1 MVSLECGELLHLRV
15 SEVHQ
20 KARLDTCDKRM
31 PAHDR
36 LYGRLNG
43 LVNQATQLS
52 RQHQH
57 HEPLL
62 FLYPRWFATS
72 VQQQPRTATTQASA
86 EARAASLL
94 GKSHEVNQISRPP
107 RQAEASTA
115 AARDPDSRPSTKL
128 VRRVMSKTEHATKK
142 AKRRQESHRKY
153 TDADDWRTAFNHL
166 RKHTPTGSN
175 HHVKQ
180 LERLKM
186 PKGMMG
192 YYTADLDQLF
202 LEIYLTTD
210 CHVHIE
216 RYYGDEKARFKSL
229 TLAGMPAAIRAAK
242 QRLNDSIKVEPA
254 AARNAD
260 GTVRQPHVKS
270 THTARDKLRTVY
282 AASAV
287 KPVPRRVSDIEEP
300 ESWTIVSLAN
310 YVEDLVN
317 STPDRSRR
325 RNFYPPTNSS
335 PNQPGHVDPVTIA
348 LLALFTKPIT
358 HPYLSNYAT
367 ATALN
372 YLAHHR
378 RIPAIRR
385 IIESLDTST
394 ASNSTPYP
402 LLTTRVFNT
411 CIRAARDASDLHN
424 YTFLLELML
433 SRQCLP
439 DWETWCSLLSLVYQR
454 SPRDAKN
461 VVLKSMRGKGLL
473 ANPQAKIEVAA
484 VCVRA
489 DFADWVDRGG
499 STNAF
504 IQHYDRLMD
513 GQNWLDPKVANRM
526 LAVRCE
532 RGQFS
537 DALSILN
544 TLRARGRVPT
554 EVSLNT
560 LVENAAAQNNMTAVL
575 DVMKDVIGNDMR
587 RKIKIQERVYT
598 HLFRMAKRR
607 QDYNLLR
614 VVWRYACL
622 TGNVSYEMQSDFE
635 RTIVWYAPKLSTS
648 DSARSDALYAESR
661 SQVFSKFAFKAAVGI
676 ESGYFGP
683 GILEHLELLSK
694 WRGFKEK
701 IIDLALEAKTAAVVD
716 PVFSTSDSASN
727 SESDASSPAIA
738 ANNPPTSEIQESL
751 RKSFFRSLI
760 KADMAAAADY
770 YPEYNFLYALEMAA
784 ERDESWKLLGVR
796 KTSDFRWIMEEA
808 IKVPVDP
815 KDGKR
820 EDRRREAEVRVQESM
835 KRCNFLPKK
844 TPEELQLDFDL
855 YKSRLFDDR

>member
-1 MVSLECGELLHLRV
+1 
-15 SEVHQ
+15 
-20 KARLDTCDKRM
+20 M

-43 LVNQATQLS
+43 LVNHATQLS

-72 VQQQPRTATTQASA
+72 VQQQPRTATTQAPA
-86 EARAASLL
+86 EDRDASLL
-94 GKSHEVNQISRPP
+94 RKSHEFNQISRPS
-107 RQAEASTA
+107 RQAEVSIAD
-115 AARDPDSRPSTKL
+115 ARDPDSRPSTKL
-128 VRRVMSKTEHATKK
+128 VRRIMSKTEHATRK

-192 YYTADLDQLF
+192 YYTADHDQLF
-202 LEIYLTTD
+202 LDIYLTTD

-242 QRLNDSIKVEPA
+242 QRLNDFIKVEPAA

-260 GTVRQPHVKS
+260 GTMRQPHIKS

-282 AASAV
+282 AASSV
-287 KPVPRRVSDIEEP
+287 KPVPRRVSDIQEP
-300 ESWTIVSLAN
+300 ESWTIVSFAN
-310 YVEDLVN
+310 YVEDLVD
-317 STPDRSRR
+317 STPDRSQRR
-325 RNFYPPTNSS
+325 KFYPPTNSS
-335 PNQPGHVDPVTIA
+335 PNQPGHVDSVTIA
-348 LLALFTKPIT
+348 LLALFTKPTT

-411 CIRAARDASDLHN
+411 CVRAARDASDLHN

-473 ANPQAKIEVAA
+473 ANPQAKMEVAA

-489 DFADWVDRGG
+489 DFTDWVDRGG

-513 GQNWLDPKVANRM
+513 GQNWLDSKVANRM

-544 TLRARGRVPT
+544 ILRARGRLPT

-560 LVENAAAQNNMTAVL
+560 LVESAAAQNNMIAVL
-575 DVMKDVIGNDMR
+575 DVIKDVIGKDIR
-587 RKIKIQERVYT
+587 RKIKFQERVYT
-598 HLFRMAKRR
+598 HLFRMAKRQ

-622 TGNVSYEMQSDFE
+622 TGKVSYEMQSDFE
-635 RTIVWYAPKLSTS
+635 RTIIWYAPQLSTS
-648 DSARSDALYAESR
+648 DSARSDAMYAESR
-661 SQVFSKFAFKAAVGI
+661 SQVFSKFAFKAAVGV
-676 ESGYFGP
+676 ESGYFGK
-683 GILEHLELLSK
+683 GIPQHLELREK
-694 WRGFKEK
+694 WTRIKEK
-701 IIDLALEAKTAAVVD
+701 IVDLALEAETAAAID
-716 PVFSTSDSASN
+716 PVFSTSDSTAN
-727 SESDASSPAIA
+727 SESDASSPARAEEKPPA
-738 ANNPPTSEIQESL
+738 AEIQKVPQS
-751 RKSFFRSLI
+751 RKSFFRTLI
-760 KADMAAAADY
+760 KADMAAVSDL
-770 YPEYNFLYALEMAA
+770 YPKHDFLYALERAA
-784 ERDESWKLLGVR
+784 EMDESWKLLGVR
-796 KTSDFRWIMEEA
+796 KTSDFKWIIENA
-808 IKVPVDP
+808 IMVPVCSE
-815 KDGKR
+815 DGKGTR
-820 EDRRREAEVRVQESM
+820 KRQELDPSQESHGYT
-835 KRCNFLPKK
+835 KLLNALPEKDRK
-844 TPEELQLDFDL
+844 ETQLEYDL
-855 YKSRLFDDR
+855 YMSSLFDDR